1 MRRFFASILFILL
14 FLPQSILAAVAPNL
28 GNGVLE
34 AAAASSVP
42 SLKNSSGAASSSRPL
57 AAPALTNMRYAVH
70 TDAVTGEKKLRL
82 VVDVTGPVEASANL
96 VADTAPRLVVS
107 IKASPGQ
114 LSGSRTL
121 DGQIAERANLAE
133 VSGGSKMVIDL
144 TDAIDNNDYRL
155 FILPN
160 DAKANRPFRVVIDI
174 NRPIPPVNFNFTAGL
189 KDKVI
194 AIDPGHGGTDPG
206 AVGLNGTQEKT
217 VTLAVAQR
225 LQALLERAGAK
236 VIMTRQTDRDVY
248 GPNSSATDELGAR
261 VVAAGKA
268 DIFISIHANSFTDRS
283 VSGTATYYYSKSL
296 YDAMLAQNLQAGL
309 IKAGNLTNRGISSA
323 NFYVIKRSAMPASL
337 IELAFIS
344 NPNEEALLKAPDFQ
358 QRMAQ
363 GIYQGIDNFFVQA
376 AKAGGGR

>member
-323 NFYVIKRSAMPASL
+323 NFYVIKRSTMPAAL